1 MATSNPAYTRNLKEM
16 PLADL
21 LRRADDVRALH
32 NHPGWSF
39 VLDAIESWKDLQ
51 IQRLLNET
59 TKEEDVSRL
68 RGLILGLASAPE
80 AAASIVAYAEDAEA
94 KANQRIAQE
103 HVNV

>member
-1 MATSNPAYTRNLKEM
+1 MAGNPAYTAALGDM
-16 PLADL
+16 PLPDL

-32 NHPGWSF
+32 NHPGWAL
-39 VLDAIESWKDLQ
+39 VLDQIEKSEQLNLKL
-51 IQRLLNET
+51 LLNST
-59 TKEEDVSRL
+59 TKPEDISRL
-68 RGLILGLASAPE
+68 RGLLTGLASARD